1 MFHEFLQELGTLKN
15 AELPFPFRNQFKIK
29 ENFINPNSK
38 HFESIAQK
46 LLSEEKAG
54 IKRKWDKQ
62 CKMMFIW
69 ILGKFFQLK
78 NKKTINPNQEEWI
91 QLASILQIDETTLKQ
106 RWITLIN
113 PVSKSINWDP
123 EEDEIIKSL
132 MHEQDEKHIW
142 THIALELYNQ
152 NNGQFIRTP
161 KQVRERWM
169 NYLNPKLKKTNWSQQ
184 EDLQLLNTVVKNG
197 KRWSLIST
205 LLEGRTENQ
214 VKNRFKS
221 LIQKIHKDEEE
232 DDIEELQAIKEYLNK
247 QNIEEEQ
254 EPQKEEPQIRTQY
267 SRQAKLKFNL
277 RDKSKDKI
285 QEAPP
290 ILPQETQTKRR
301 KISSQIKDFLNI
313 GHDPVVQQQQK
324 VQQVQKT
331 KLKENKQQQQQQQQQ
346 KQSQQQQQQQKQQQE
361 QLINKQNDEQL
372 LDQSSFQLDQQQKI
386 VSQQYQIPQLSLN
399 ESNKRDL
406 STPNTLSYYFQPQLQ
421 QMEELKNDQ
430 FRLKQVQMSPIQQ
443 QQQQNQVHYQGFRP
457 FQEEIPQQI
466 QQTPVQMLMGQY
478 FKNYPSNYNMIS
490 PFQQINQTP
499 MVYTPAQ
506 PMYMYNNNNN
516 AYMGMSPLL
525 IRSPYQE
532 MSPSVQPQQT
542 PQMQQNMWQTPL
554 QTPLDQ
560 MQSEQQKQQQ
570 FNTNL
575 EFLKSNNL
583 LNSWIKKR
591 TNEKQNQ
598 TFYDSLQS
606 LDQ

>member
-38 HFESIAQK
+38 HFDSIAQK

-78 NKKTINPNQEEWI
+78 NKKTINPNQEEWV

-132 MHEQDEKHIW
+132 MNEQDEKHIW

-221 LIQKIHKDEEE
+221 LIQKIYKDEED

-247 QNIEEEQ
+247 QNIEQEQ

-277 RDKSKDKI
+277 RDKKKDII
-285 QEAPP
+285 QEPP
-290 ILPQETQTKRR
+290 QIVVSQEIQTKKR

-313 GHDPVVQQQQK
+313 ADPVIQQSQKLQQT
-324 VQQVQKT
+324 QKT
-331 KLKENKQQQQQQQQQ
+331 KQKEIKSKQQQQQQQQQ
-346 KQSQQQQQQQKQQQE
+346 QQNTRQQQLE
-361 QLINKQNDEQL
+361 QIIIKQNDDQQL
-372 LDQSSFQLDQQQKI
+372 LEQSSFQLDQQQKL
-386 VSQQYQIPQLSLN
+386 VSQQYQIPQLQLN
-399 ESNKRDL
+399 ENNKRDL

-421 QMEELKNDQ
+421 QIEELKNDQ

-443 QQQQNQVHYQGFRP
+443 QQQQQNQVLYQGFRP
-457 FQEEIPQQI
+457 YQEEIPQQI

-478 FKNYPSNYNMIS
+478 FKNYPQNYNLIS
-490 PFQQINQTP
+490 PFPQINQTP

-506 PMYMYNNNNN
+506 PMYMYNNNNP
-516 AYMGMSPLL
+516 YMGMSPLL

-532 MSPSVQPQQT
+532 MSPSVQPQLPSLQQQNLWQT
-542 PQMQQNMWQTPL
+542 PQQT
-554 QTPLDQ
+554 TIDQ
-560 MQSEQQKQQQ
+560 MQCDQLKQQQ

-591 TNEKQNQ
+591 TNEKQSQ
-598 TFYDSLQS
+598 PFQDSLQS